1 MNNKRLFNIFI
12 IVFIDLLGFGLILPL
27 LPFYADEFG
36 ASPFVVGLL
45 TAIYAAAQ
53 LIGAPLLGR
62 LSDRFGRRPIL
73 IISILGTFL
82 GFLIFGF
89 AGPVGQKLGVLFGVP
104 ANQMILAVLFI
115 SRALDG
121 FTGGNI
127 SVAQAYITDVTTDET
142 RAKGLGLVGAAFGLG
157 FVFGPAMGGFLSS
170 YGFAVPA
177 FAAAALSGINLIM
190 VMLWL
195 PESLPKEE
203 RDIAALEKK
212 PKVNMF
218 ALIDALRRPKVGPI
232 LSVSFF
238 YGLAFALFSTMFSL
252 FAQYRLDLD
261 ARQTGF
267 VLAYVGVLIALVQ
280 GVGVGPISKRFSDRW
295 IILTTTVVL
304 TISLFI
310 WAFTGSVVLL
320 LIIMIPLA
328 GTSGVL
334 NTVLRSSLTKVVD
347 KEEVGG
353 ILGISTSFESL
364 TRVIAPS
371 LGGLLLGSLGTW
383 APGVVG
389 AVIMFGV
396 IILVW
401 KTIFNSPDDSEVAAV
416 ENVSG

>member
-36 ASPFVVGLL
+36 ATPLLVGLL

-53 LIGAPLLGR
+53 LVGAPLLGR

-73 IISILGTFL
+73 LISILGTFL
-82 GFLIFGF
+82 GFLLFGL
-89 AGPVGQKLGVLFGVP
+89 AVPVGQKLAALLGMP
-104 ANQMILAVLFI
+104 SNQMILLILFI

-127 SVAQAYITDVTTDET
+127 SVAQAYITDVTTEKD

-177 FAAAALSGINLIM
+177 FAAAGLSAINLVM
-190 VMLWL
+190 VTLWL
-195 PESLPKEE
+195 PESLPKEDRE
-203 RDIAALEKK
+203 ASALDKSSMVSLK
-212 PKVNMF
+212 
-218 ALIDALRRPKVGPI
+218 ALIQALKRPKVGPI

-252 FAQYRLDLD
+252 FAQYKLDLD
-261 ARQTGF
+261 ARQTGY

-280 GVGVGPISKRFSDRW
+280 GAGVGPISKRFPDRW
-295 IILTTTVVL
+295 IILTSTIIL
-304 TISLFI
+304 TISLLV
-310 WAFTGSVVLL
+310 WAFTGNIILL

-353 ILGISTSFESL
+353 ILGISSSFESL

-383 APGVVG
+383 APGVAG

-396 IILVW
+396 IFLAWV
-401 KTIFNSPDDSEVAAV
+401 TIFKKSDDNQKAA
-416 ENVSG
+416 ELN

>member
-36 ASPFVVGLL
+36 ATPFLVGLL

-53 LIGAPLLGR
+53 LVGAPLLGR

-73 IISILGTFL
+73 LISIFGTFL
-82 GFLIFGF
+82 GFLLFGL
-89 AGPVGQKLGVLFGVP
+89 AVPVGQKLAALLGMP
-104 ANQMILAVLFI
+104 ANQMILVILFI

-127 SVAQAYITDVTTDET
+127 SVAQAYITDVTTEKD

-177 FAAAALSGINLIM
+177 FAAAGLSAINLAM
-190 VMLWL
+190 VTLWL
-195 PESLPKEE
+195 PESLPKED
-203 RDIAALEKK
+203 RKAPSLEIKST
-212 PKVNMF
+212 VSLN
-218 ALIDALRRPKVGPI
+218 ALIQALRRPKVGPI

-238 YGLAFALFSTMFSL
+238 YGLAFALFTTMFSL
-252 FAQYRLDLD
+252 FAQYKLDLD
-261 ARQTGF
+261 ARQTGY

-280 GVGVGPISKRFSDRW
+280 GAGVGPISQRFPDRW
-295 IILTTTVVL
+295 IILISTIIM

-310 WAFTGSVVLL
+310 WAFTGNIVLL

-353 ILGISTSFESL
+353 ILGISSSFESL

-383 APGVVG
+383 APGVAG
-389 AVIMFGV
+389 GVIMFGV
-396 IILVW
+396 IFLAWV
-401 KTIFNSPDDSEVAAV
+401 TIFNQSDDKQKTAEL
-416 ENVSG
+416 N